1 MKGLEGRMSPR
12 LAWGLYDWADSAF
25 VTTIVAAVLPVYF
38 ASVVCGGSAEVS
50 FRLLFWD
57 VSGSPTSL
65 WGYAASIAA
74 LLVAVASPVAGALA
88 DAGGRR
94 KVWLASSA
102 ALGIAS
108 SAMLSLSGPG
118 MVLYTLAFLAVGE
131 VGFSGAQV
139 FYNSLLGDVSRS
151 SGERDSVSSGGF
163 ALGYLG
169 GGLLLAL
176 NTLMIARPG
185 MFGLADAA
193 AASRA
198 GFATVAVW
206 WAVFSIPL
214 FLFVHEGGPAGRA
227 RGSLREAAGML
238 AGTARDI
245 RSRRDL
251 KLFLI
256 AFLLYNDGIQT
267 VILMASVYGKSD
279 LGLDTSSL
287 VGALLVTQIVGVPGS
302 LGFGRAAGRIGARK
316 ALLGGIAAYLAIV
329 LLASGMDDSADF
341 MVLAILVGLFQGG
354 MQAVSRSFF
363 SRLVPPGRNAEY
375 FGFFSVS
382 TRFASIFGPLLFAL
396 VRDVT
401 GEGRA
406 AILAVAVLFLAGGA
420 VLWSVRDP
428 EVV

>member
-1 MKGLEGRMSPR
+1 MRSPGGRIPPG

-50 FRLLFWD
+50 FRLLFWN
-57 VSGSPTSL
+57 VSGDPTSL

-74 LLVAVASPVAGALA
+74 LVVALASPLAGALA

-94 KVWLASSA
+94 KTWLAASA

-108 SAMLSLSGPG
+108 AAMLSLSGPG
-118 MVLYTLAFLAVGE
+118 MVLYTLVFLAVGE

-139 FYNSLLGDVSRS
+139 FYNSMLADVSR
-151 SGERDSVSSGGF
+151 GVGGRDSVSSGGF

-176 NTLMIARPG
+176 NTLMISKPG
-185 MFGLADAA
+185 LFGLADAA

-198 GFATVAVW
+198 SFATVAVW
-206 WAVFSIPL
+206 WAVFSVPL
-214 FLFVHEGGPAGRA
+214 FLFVHESRPDGRA
-227 RGSLREAAGML
+227 RGSIREAAGML
-238 AGTARDI
+238 AATARDI
-245 RSRRDL
+245 LSRRDL
-251 KLFLI
+251 LLFLV

-279 LGLDTSSL
+279 LGLETSSL

-302 LGFGRAAGRIGARK
+302 LGFGWAARRLGARK
-316 ALLGGIAAYLAIV
+316 ALLGGVAAYVAIV
-329 LLASGMDDSADF
+329 LLASRMDDSTDF
-341 MVLAILVGLFQGG
+341 MILAVLVGLFQGG

-363 SRLVPPGRNAEY
+363 SRLVPAGRGAEY

-401 GEGRA
+401 GDGRA

-420 VLWSVRDP
+420 VLSFVRDP
-428 EVV
+428 EVG